1 MTTSTLTTVDPTT
14 LEPIGDYPTHTPAQ
28 IDEIVEQA
36 ADAAATW
43 RHEPF
48 AARTAVLHRIADLI
62 EERSA
67 ELGALITAEMGK
79 PLAEAAA
86 EVAKC
91 AWNCRHVADHGPTAL
106 AATPLSGPDDAAV
119 RIEYEPLGV
128 ILAIMPWNFPL
139 WQLFRFAAPAIM
151 AGNTV
156 ILKHSPNVTGC
167 ALAIESLFAEGRG
180 DIRLLSTILV
190 EESVVGAVSDRVIAD
205 ARVAAVTVTGSTRAG
220 AAVASSAGRALK
232 KSVLELGGSDP
243 FIVLDDA
250 DLGTAANH
258 AVRSRFMCAGQT
270 CIAAKRIILA
280 ESVIADFTHELVSR
294 VDRITVGDPTDP
306 ATDMGPLARP
316 DLVDQIQRQV
326 DTSVAMGATVLAGG
340 HRLDRTGNFY
350 APTVLAD
357 VTPDMPVYNEETFG
371 PVAVLVSVSDDDS
384 AVETANDTEY
394 GLAASVWSRDID
406 RAVGVGRRIDCGAF
420 YVNSFVASDPRVP
433 FGGVKRSGFGR
444 ELGDLGM
451 REFTNARTVWVSGTT
466 A

>member
-14 LEPIGDYPTHTPAQ
+14 LEPIDDYPTHTPAQ
-28 IDEIVEQA
+28 IDQILGQA
-36 ADAAATW
+36 TDAAAAW
-43 RHEPF
+43 RQEPF
-48 AARTAVLHRIADLI
+48 AARTTVLHRVADLI

-67 ELGALITAEMGK
+67 DLSALITAEMGK

-91 AWNCRHVADHGPTAL
+91 AWNCRHVADHGPSAL
-106 AATPLSGPDDAAV
+106 AATSISGPDNATV

-167 ALAIESLFAEGRG
+167 ALAIESLFAEGSG
-180 DIRLLSTILV
+180 DIGLLSTLLV

-205 ARVAAVTVTGSTRAG
+205 ARVAAATVTGSTRAG
-220 AAVASSAGRALK
+220 AAVASSAGTTLK
-232 KSVLELGGSDP
+232 KVVLELGGSDP

-250 DLGTAANH
+250 DLATAATH
-258 AVRSRFMCAGQT
+258 AVQSRFMCAGQT
-270 CIAAKRIILA
+270 CIAAKRIIVA
-280 ESVIADFTHELVSR
+280 ESVIADFTHEFVSR
-294 VDRITVGDPTDP
+294 VDRIIVGDPTDP

-316 DLVDQIQRQV
+316 DLVDQIERQV
-326 DTSVAMGATVLAGG
+326 DASVAMGATVLTGG
-340 HRLDRTGNFY
+340 HRLDRKGNFY

-357 VTPDMPVYNEETFG
+357 VTPDMPVYYEETFG
-371 PVAVLVSVSDDDS
+371 PVAVLVSASDDDS
-384 AVETANDTEY
+384 AVVAANDTEY

-420 YVNSFVASDPRVP
+420 YVNTFVASDPRVP

-451 REFTNARTVWVSGTT
+451 REFTNARTVWVSGTP

>member
-28 IDEIVEQA
+28 INEILEEA
-36 ADAAATW
+36 AETAATW
-43 RHEPF
+43 KHEPF

-62 EERSA
+62 DDRSA

-91 AWNCRHVADHGPTAL
+91 AWNCRHVADHGPIAL
-106 AATPLSGPDDAAV
+106 AATPLSGPDDANV

-167 ALAIESLFAEGRG
+167 ALAIESIFAEGFG
-180 DIRLLSTILV
+180 DLRLLSTILV
-190 EESVVGAVSDRVIAD
+190 EESIVGAVSDRVIAD

-220 AAVASSAGRALK
+220 AAVASSAGSALK

-250 DLGTAANH
+250 DLGTAAMH

-270 CIAAKRIILA
+270 CIAAKRLIVA
-280 ESVIADFTHELVSR
+280 ESVIADFTHEFLNR
-294 VDRITVGDPTDP
+294 VDRITVGDPTEP

-316 DLVDQIQRQV
+316 DLVDQIERQV

-340 HRLDRTGNFY
+340 HRLARTGNFY

-357 VTPDMPVYNEETFG
+357 VTPEMPVYNEETFG
-371 PVAVLVSVSDDDS
+371 PVAALVSASDDDS
-384 AVETANDTEY
+384 AVKTANDTEY
-394 GLAASVWSRDID
+394 GLAASIWSRDID
-406 RAVGVGRRIDCGAF
+406 RAVRVGRRIDCGAF
-420 YVNSFVASDPRVP
+420 YVNSLVASDPRVP

-451 REFTNARTVWVSGTT
+451 REFTNTRTVWVSGTT

>member
-14 LEPIGDYPTHTPAQ
+14 LEPIGNYPTHTAAQ
-28 IDEIVEQA
+28 IDEILEQA

-43 RHEPF
+43 RYEPF

-62 EERSA
+62 EDRSA

-86 EVAKC
+86 EVTKC
-91 AWNCRHVADHGPTAL
+91 AWNCRYVADHGPTAI
-106 AATPLSGPDDAAV
+106 ATTPLSGPDDATV

-151 AGNTV
+151 AGNTI

-167 ALAIESLFAEGRG
+167 ALAIESLFAEGCG
-180 DIRLLSTILV
+180 DLRLLSTILV
-190 EESVVGAVSDRVIAD
+190 EESVVATVSERVVAD
-205 ARVAAVTVTGSTRAG
+205 PRVAAVTVTGSTRAG

-250 DLGTAANH
+250 DLGTAATH

-270 CIAAKRIILA
+270 CIAAKRIIVA
-280 ESVIADFTHELVSR
+280 DSVIADFTHEFLNR

-316 DLVDQIQRQV
+316 DLVDQIERQV
-326 DTSVAMGATVLAGG
+326 DTSVAMGATVLTGG
-340 HRLDRTGNFY
+340 HRLDRTGNYY
-350 APTVLAD
+350 APTVLAN

-371 PVAVLVSVSDDDS
+371 PVAALVSASDDTS
-384 AVETANDTEY
+384 AVEMANDTEY
-394 GLAASVWSRDID
+394 GLAASIWSRDID
-406 RAVGVGRRIDCGAF
+406 RAVAVGRRIDCGAF
-420 YVNSFVASDPRVP
+420 YVNSLVASDPRVP

>member
-1 MTTSTLTTVDPTT
+1 MTTSTFTTVDPTT
-14 LEPIGDYPTHTPAQ
+14 LEPIGSYPTHTAAQ
-28 IDEIVEQA
+28 IDEILEQA

-43 RHEPF
+43 RYEPF

-62 EERSA
+62 DDRSA
-67 ELGALITAEMGK
+67 ELAALITAEMGK

-91 AWNCRHVADHGPTAL
+91 AWNCRYVADHGPIAL
-106 AATPLSGPDDAAV
+106 AATPLSGPDDANV

-167 ALAIESLFAEGRG
+167 ALAIESIFAEGFG
-180 DIRLLSTILV
+180 DLRLLSTILV
-190 EESVVGAVSDRVIAD
+190 EESIVGAVSDRVIAD

-220 AAVASSAGRALK
+220 AAVASSAGSALK

-250 DLGTAANH
+250 DLGTAAIH

-270 CIAAKRIILA
+270 CIAAKRLIVA
-280 ESVIADFTHELVSR
+280 ESVIADFTHEFLNR
-294 VDRITVGDPTDP
+294 VDRITVGDPTEP

-316 DLVDQIQRQV
+316 DLVDQIERQV

-340 HRLDRTGNFY
+340 HRLARTGNFY

-357 VTPDMPVYNEETFG
+357 VTPEMPVYNEETFG
-371 PVAVLVSVSDDDS
+371 PVAALVSASDDDS
-384 AVETANDTEY
+384 AVKTANDTEY
-394 GLAASVWSRDID
+394 GLAASIWSRDID
-406 RAVGVGRRIDCGAF
+406 RAVRVGRRIDCGAF
-420 YVNSFVASDPRVP
+420 YVNSLVASDPRVP

-451 REFTNARTVWVSGTT
+451 REFTNTRTVWVSGTT